1 VLKVLQRTEAADNL
15 LEFTDLA
22 EAEEWRASLSIA
34 AKASTVAN

>member
-1 VLKVLQRTEAADNL
+1 VLQRTDAAENL

-34 AKASTVAN
+34 AQTAAVVN